1 MKLCFTFDD
10 GPVGTLDTSYS
21 IRIQNVLKKYGANAT
36 FFYWC
41 NRITDDNRAEI
52 RRAYDLGF
60 EIGNHTYTHPALTN
74 LTPEEIKEEIEHA
87 DALLTEI
94 TGEHPTFV
102 RPPYLAMNEETAALI
117 PFPMI
122 NCSIDTRDWDKVST
136 QEIIDKVLTQAHDGA
151 IILMHET
158 YPTTAD
164 AVEYLVPE
172 LKKRGVEIVSV
183 SELFRAAGITPEP
196 HTLYHCLPL

>member
-10 GPVGTLDTSYS
+10 GPVGTLDTCYS
-21 IRIQNVLKKYGANAT
+21 IRIQNVLKKHGANAT

-41 NRITDDNRAEI
+41 NRIDDDTRAEI

-60 EIGNHTYTHPALTN
+60 EIGNHTYTHQALTE
-74 LTPEEIKEEIEHA
+74 LTPEQITEEIQRA

-94 TGEHPTFV
+94 TGEHPRFV
-102 RPPYLAMNEETAALI
+102 RPPYLAMNDETAAHI
-117 PFPMI
+117 PYPLI
-122 NCSIDTRDWDKVST
+122 NCSVDTRDWDKVSSK
-136 QEIIDKVLTQAHDGA
+136 EIIDKVWNAPDGA
-151 IILMHET
+151 VILMHET

-172 LKKRGVEIVSV
+172 LVKRGVEIVSV
-183 SELFRAAGITPEP
+183 SELFAAAGITPEP
-196 HTLYHCLPL
+196 HRLYNCAQR